1 MYPFNFET
9 STEINTNT
17 ISLILTEESDV
28 SDVHAYNL
36 CYPDYFYGDNNRV
49 IWVGVVMTDW
59 INTIGRNS
67 TFKQITKQF
76 EIFCKRAQKLKI

>member
-1 MYPFNFET
+1 
-9 STEINTNT
+9 
-17 ISLILTEESDV
+17 
-28 SDVHAYNL
+28 
-36 CYPDYFYGDNNRV
+36 
-49 IWVGVVMTDW
+49 MTDW

>member
-36 CYPDYFYGDNNRV
+36 CYPDYFYGIFTV
-49 IWVGVVMTDW
+49 IIIELFG
-59 INTIGRNS
+59 
-67 TFKQITKQF
+67 
-76 EIFCKRAQKLKI
+76 